1 MPAKRGRGRYF
12 LAAFLLAL
20 TAPFLLVLAVGAA
33 LTRVLLAL
41 SSAADRVARSFRALV
56 AGRAVSSRRWRSE
69 RARTGRRGTW
79 VTRAEGSAVGIR
91 HDAARQDD
99 N

>member
-20 TAPFLLVLAVGAA
+20 ETPVLLVLAVGAA
-33 LTRVLLAL
+33 LTRALLAL
-41 SSAADRVARSFRALV
+41 SSATDRVARSLGALV
-56 AGRAVSSRRWRSE
+56 AGREVSPRPWRSDPA
-69 RARTGRRGTW
+69 RARVAW
-79 VTRAEGSAVGIR
+79 VTRAEGSEVGIR
-91 HDAARQDD
+91 HDAERQDD